1 MNVTLTFVPPGGGES
16 DYSLNFDL
24 PGIPRPGDYIRVRRP
39 KQTGSEDFIVRRTW
53 WNLNFPDTEPVEDT
67 PSTGK
72 PRDIYVECEFALG
85 HFSSEEHKKSCDL
98 YLEKSGHLKRFEA
111 SAY

>member
-39 KQTGSEDFIVRRTW
+39 KQTGSEDFIVRSDVVEPE
-53 WNLNFPDTEPVEDT
+53 FP
-67 PSTGK
+67 
-72 PRDIYVECEFALG
+72 R
-85 HFSSEEHKKSCDL
+85 H
-98 YLEKSGHLKRFEA
+98 
-111 SAY
+111 